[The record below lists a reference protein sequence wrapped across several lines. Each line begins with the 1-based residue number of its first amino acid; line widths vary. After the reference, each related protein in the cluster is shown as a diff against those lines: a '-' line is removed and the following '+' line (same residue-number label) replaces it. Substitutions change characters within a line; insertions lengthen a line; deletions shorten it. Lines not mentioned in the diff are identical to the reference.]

1 LTNSEYESQ
10 IEKISSLMVDDAISV
25 NEQDPKKLE
34 KYHEF
39 AKSNFNLNDESAM
52 QLVYEALLYLKLKDS
67 ESTDPLQQGDQF
79 GAGFS

>member
-1 LTNSEYESQ
+1 
-10 IEKISSLMVDDAISV
+10 MVDDVISV

-67 ESTDPLQQGDQF
+67 ESTDPLQHGDQF
-79 GAGFS
+79 GGGFS